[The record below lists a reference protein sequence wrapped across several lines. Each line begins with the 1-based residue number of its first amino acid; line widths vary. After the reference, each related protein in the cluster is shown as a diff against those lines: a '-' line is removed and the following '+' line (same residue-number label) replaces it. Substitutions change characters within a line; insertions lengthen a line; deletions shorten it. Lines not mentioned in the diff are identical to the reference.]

1 MTSKALIEYCLKKAG
16 AYLDYPFGPQLAAV
30 RVGKT
35 KEKKGR
41 IFAQF
46 FVLNGTDVVTF
57 NCDVLSVQFFR
68 GKYPD
73 AVQRAWHV
81 PDAQQNYAFTVAV
94 SSLKDEILFD
104 MAGCAYNAAVSKLP
118 KHIRNALDVCKE
130 GR

>member
-68 GKYPD
+68 GKISRC
-73 AVQRAWHV
+73 RA
-81 PDAQQNYAFTVAV
+81 ARLAC
-94 SSLKDEILFD
+94 
-104 MAGCAYNAAVSKLP
+104 AGRAAELCVYRCCFFS
-118 KHIRNALDVCKE
+118 
-130 GR
+130 